1 MGGGDLNLK
10 KSWHPA
16 TLKNQERVWKEERK
30 HAEEQHKIEQ
40 MKKELMEER
49 QLQELQRLQ
58 EESGQRQRSDRLD
71 WMYAAP
77 NQGAGGG
84 GNTDEMEE
92 YLLGK
97 KSVDSLIRDKNS
109 KESVASSAAER
120 FAISNANANNERD
133 IQSKIR
139 EDPLL
144 MIKKREQQS
153 LRAIVDN
160 PLKLKE
166 LRKEKKDKKKK
177 KKKHEHDHSSHR
189 SSRHH
194 DEDRK
199 RRSRDYDDDRV
210 SRHRRHDEDDENR
223 KRRRRD
229 HSEERYDDRRRRR
242 DSDDRRHRVR

>member
-30 HAEEQHKIEQ
+30 HSEEQKKIEQ

-49 QLQELQRLQ
+49 QLQELQQLQ
-58 EESGQRQRSDRLD
+58 EEAGQKKRSDRLD

-77 NQGAGGG
+77 NQGAGK
-84 GNTDEMEE
+84 GNKDEMEE

-97 KSVDSLIRDKNS
+97 RSVDHLIRDKNS
-109 KESVASSAAER
+109 KETVASSAAER
-120 FAISNANANNERD
+120 FAISNSNANNERD
-133 IQSKIR
+133 IQAKIR

-153 LRAIVDN
+153 LRAIIDN
-160 PLKLKE
+160 PLRMKE

-177 KKKHEHDHSSHR
+177 KKKESESKP

-194 DEDRK
+194 RHEEY
-199 RRSRDYDDDRV
+199 SREER
-210 SRHRRHDEDDENR
+210 SRHRHRSRSPDRSRRYRSRSRTPE
-223 KRRRRD
+223 RRRHR
-229 HSEERYDDRRRRR
+229 SPDDRRRYRN
-242 DSDDRRHRVR
+242 